1 MGIAIIP
8 AGAME
13 ADHSEDLGAAAVLV
27 AVDLAAVVECPVEV
41 VLPAVG
47 NSFNVKKRIT
57 MNTKPIRVLY
67 VNELESDADVI
78 RGYLAKFEGTRFEVV
93 WQQSGEK
100 ALEYLAQQPVVD
112 VIVTE
117 DTLPGM
123 SNVEFTRKLKELK
136 YDIPS
141 VFLTTS
147 EDVNL
152 AVEVMRMGVKDYLL
166 KKDIASRVFPQ
177 SLLRI
182 VEKGRLRQELTELEI
197 KKKRLEAMQEIV
209 VNISQKISEP
219 LEEMNKIVASIEQ
232 KEVPEKAAKYLNLIK
247 DNVARM
253 QVKLEKLRNLKE
265 DKTVKYIRDIK
276 MIDLS

>member
-1 MGIAIIP
+1 MV
-8 AGAME
+8 
-13 ADHSEDLGAAAVLV
+13 DLVAAVECLV
-27 AVDLAAVVECPVEV
+27 AV

-47 NSFNVKKRIT
+47 NSLHVKKRIT

-67 VNELESDADVI
+67 VNELESDADLI
-78 RGYLAKFEGTRFEVV
+78 SSYLAKFEGARFEVV

-100 ALEYLAQQPVVD
+100 ALEYLAQQPLVD

-136 YDIPS
+136 YDIPN

-182 VEKGRLRQELTELEI
+182 VEKGRLRQELMQLEI

-219 LEEMNKIVASIEQ
+219 LEDMSKIVASIEQ
-232 KEVPEKAAKYLNLIK
+232 KEIPEKAAKYLKLIK

-253 QVKLEKLRNLKE
+253 QVKLEKLQNLKE
-265 DKTVKYIRDIK
+265 DKTVKYIREIK

>member
-1 MGIAIIP
+1 M
-8 AGAME
+8 
-13 ADHSEDLGAAAVLV
+13 S
-27 AVDLAAVVECPVEV
+27 
-41 VLPAVG
+41 
-47 NSFNVKKRIT
+47 N
-57 MNTKPIRVLY
+57 NTKPIRVLY
-67 VNELESDADVI
+67 VTELENDADLI
-78 RGYLAKFEGTRFEVV
+78 SSYLAKFVGAQFEVV

-100 ALEYLAQQPVVD
+100 ALEYLVQQPLVD
-112 VIVTE
+112 IIVTGE
-117 DTLPGM
+117 TLPGM

-136 YDIPS
+136 TDIPN

-147 EDVNL
+147 EDVNF
-152 AVEVMRMGVKDYLL
+152 AIEVMRMGVKDCLL

-182 VEKGRLRQELTELEI
+182 VEKGRLMKELMQLEI

-209 VNISQKISEP
+209 VDISQKISEP
-219 LEEMNKIVASIEQ
+219 LEDMNKIVALIEQ
-232 KEVPEKAAKYLNLIK
+232 KEIPDKAAKYLKLIK

-253 QVKLEKLRNLKE
+253 QLKLEKLRNLKE

>member
-1 MGIAIIP
+1 
-8 AGAME
+8 ME
-13 ADHSEDLGAAAVLV
+13 VDHSEDLAVGAVLV
-27 AVDLAAVVECPVEV
+27 AVAGLAAVVECLAGV

-47 NSFNVKKRIT
+47 KSLQVKKRIT

-67 VNELESDADVI
+67 VNELESDADLI
-78 RGYLAKFEGTRFEVV
+78 SNYLAKFEAARFEVV

-100 ALEYLAQQPVVD
+100 ALEYLAQQASVD

-136 YDIPS
+136 YDIPN

-182 VEKGRLRQELTELEI
+182 VEKGRLRQELMELEI

-219 LEEMNKIVASIEQ
+219 LEDMSKIVASIEQ
-232 KEVPEKAAKYLNLIK
+232 KEIPEKAAKYLNLIK

>member
-1 MGIAIIP
+1 M
-8 AGAME
+8 
-13 ADHSEDLGAAAVLV
+13 
-27 AVDLAAVVECPVEV
+27 
-41 VLPAVG
+41 
-47 NSFNVKKRIT
+47 T
-57 MNTKPIRVLY
+57 MNINPIRVLY
-67 VNELESDADVI
+67 VNELESDADLI
-78 RGYLAKFEGTRFEVV
+78 NSYLAKFESARFEVV
-93 WQQSGEK
+93 WKQSGEK
-100 ALEYLAQQPVVD
+100 ALEYLAQQPSVD

-136 YDIPS
+136 HDIPN

-166 KKDIASRVFPQ
+166 KKDIGSHVFPQ

-182 VEKGRLRQELTELEI
+182 VEKGRIRQELMELEI

-209 VNISQKISEP
+209 VNISHKISEP
-219 LEEMNKIVASIEQ
+219 LEDMSKIIESIEE
-232 KEVPEKAAKYLNLIK
+232 KEIPEKAAKYLKLIK
-247 DNVARM
+247 DNITRM

>member
-1 MGIAIIP
+1 
-8 AGAME
+8 
-13 ADHSEDLGAAAVLV
+13 
-27 AVDLAAVVECPVEV
+27 
-41 VLPAVG
+41 
-47 NSFNVKKRIT
+47 

-67 VNELESDADVI
+67 VNELESDADLVSN
-78 RGYLAKFEGTRFEVV
+78 YLAKFEAARFDVV
-93 WQQSGEK
+93 WQSSGEK
-100 ALEYLAQQPVVD
+100 ALEYLAQQPPVD

-123 SNVEFTRKLKELK
+123 SSVEFTRKLKELK
-136 YDIPS
+136 FDIPN
-141 VFLTTS
+141 VFLTAS

-182 VEKGRLRQELTELEI
+182 IEKGRLMQELMELEI

-219 LEEMNKIVASIEQ
+219 LEDMTKIVESIEQ
-232 KEVPEKAAKYLNLIK
+232 KKISEKSAKYIKLIK
-247 DNVARM
+247 DNISRI

-265 DKTVKYIRDIK
+265 DKTVKYIGDIK